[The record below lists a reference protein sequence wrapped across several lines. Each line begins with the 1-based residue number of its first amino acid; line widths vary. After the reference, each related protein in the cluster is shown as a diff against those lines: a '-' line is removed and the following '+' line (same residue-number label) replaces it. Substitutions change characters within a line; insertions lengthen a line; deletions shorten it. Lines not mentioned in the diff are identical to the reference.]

1 VSILPIPIAS
11 LAVNADWK
19 IGWCRVV
26 STHRCLLIAGIALV
40 LALPAGAAAQARFIT
55 VDQDEPELNADR
67 ALARELGVDVIEPPE
82 KFDYDVVIDYLIADE
97 RKEGTIAR
105 VTPYALVAAEM
116 RGARLEPIATCRSK
130 NTRRTVI
137 NAFLVVRKEDVPST
151 DPSGP
156 TLSQVLDYLR
166 KRPTS
171 ARFIYHNKLSTSSFF
186 LPSLFF
192 RAQRV
197 FDGGGQD
204 SSSKGITTI
213 RVKQSEIHSSSELV
227 KAVAKGDADVASIW
241 NNSKSRFEDKSS
253 ADYAESGK
261 NVWFVQ
267 LPTDLPCDVLVATRK
282 VDATTK
288 QRIRDKLPV
297 ALNDG
302 IPKSDVDAWVLWSH
316 ADALDAH
323 DALSDLRRQA
333 AASTVPVIVDVRN
346 NKTSPVHGDSLDAVR
361 HAIRLA
367 GTELIDKS
375 EYYDYYV
382 KPDTVWNLEQI
393 HDGAV
398 RIAIRYDNFKLGNA
412 EVSQQFDVSFITA
425 DDLTQRVVSLIHSR
439 LHRIRQVWLYRDAVA
454 TVLRDVGFDV
464 AKQLP
469 LHEIEWSDPQRNDYT
484 VRGSPGEAIVKNGFN
499 FELESKVFP
508 QVEGKLALQPM
519 GRRSFRVLLMRPDQE
534 RTLFRALSVAVVL
547 FFGLAGL
554 GLVWDFRRWH
564 RGTPVSRTSPPAPS
578 PPAPIGFPA
587 PASPPEVGPAIH

>member
-1 VSILPIPIAS
+1 MFTS
-11 LAVNADWK
+11 
-19 IGWCRVV
+19 
-26 STHRCLLIAGIALV
+26 IALV
-40 LALPAGAAAQARFIT
+40 LAVPATAAAQARFIT

-67 ALARELGVDVIEPPE
+67 ALARDLGVDVIEAPE

-137 NAFLVVRKEDVPST
+137 NAFLVVRKADVPST

-166 KRPTS
+166 KRPTP
-171 ARFIYHNKLSTSSFF
+171 AQFIYHNKLSTSSFF

-204 SSSKGITTI
+204 SSSKGITTV

-253 ADYAESGK
+253 ADFTDFGSK
-261 NVWFVQ
+261 VWFVQ
-267 LPTDLPCDVLVATRK
+267 LATDLPCDVLVATRK
-282 VDATTK
+282 VDETTK

-297 ALNDG
+297 TLSDR

-316 ADALDAH
+316 PDALDAH

-346 NKTSPVHGDSLDAVR
+346 SKTSPVAGDSLDAVR

-382 KPDTVWNLEQI
+382 KTDTLWNLEQI

-398 RIAIRYDNFKLGNA
+398 RIAIRYDNFKLGNS
-412 EVSQQFDVSFITA
+412 EVSQQFDVSFLTA
-425 DDLTQRVVSLIHSR
+425 DDLTQRMVSLIHSR

-469 LHEIEWSDPQRNDYT
+469 LHEIEWDDPQRNNYT
-484 VRGSPGEAIVKNGFN
+484 VRGSPGEATVKNGFN
-499 FELESKVFP
+499 FELESRVFP
-508 QVEGKLALQPM
+508 QLDGKLALQPM

-564 RGTPVSRTSPPAPS
+564 RGTPVSRRSPPAPS
-578 PPAPIGFPA
+578 PPAPIRVPD